1 MKLSD
6 WMAKNGVSDD
16 QMAEKCAVDRVTISR
31 IRRDV
36 NRPSWPL
43 ITKIK
48 TITNG
53 AVTADDFASPVGG
66 GTEAPAAGDVTP
78 AASVPGQ

>member
-6 WMAKNGVSDD
+6 WMAENGVSDD

-43 ITKIK
+43 IAKIK
-48 TITNG
+48 DLTNG
-53 AVTADDFASPVGG
+53 TVSADDFVYAA
-66 GTEAPAAGDVTP
+66 TETPETTEGAA
-78 AASVPGQ
+78 A